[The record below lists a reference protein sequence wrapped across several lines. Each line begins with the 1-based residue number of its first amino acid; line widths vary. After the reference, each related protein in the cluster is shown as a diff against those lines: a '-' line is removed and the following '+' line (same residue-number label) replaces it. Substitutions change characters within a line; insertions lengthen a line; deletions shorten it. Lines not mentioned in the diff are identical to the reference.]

1 MLVKSN
7 YSTAKIRIAGSSSTT
22 PVVHQWVVVVTKKGQ
37 PQVELAHL
45 LVTSV
50 EQITEWLATITI
62 SYRVLHGPEK
72 GTGSFSGC
80 VEPRAH
86 PHPKASLSHETPSS
100 GGFITVT
107 PDRLQGSGIGTYMQA
122 LVVAFVK
129 GFPGAIVQ
137 PVRLS
142 DQQAEGDNTA
152 RRYRFY
158 KALGLSFYN
167 ETVNMVSGRS
177 IPMPA
182 SGLLEP
188 VTWKGTITEIT
199 IAEYAEKIQ
208 RETRALASSVE
219 NLTQRMANAQVE
231 LDRAKKTPLRWGLKT
246 FFWKHANI
254 FGALFFMAFA
264 AVCLWSFIGG

>member
-1 MLVKSN
+1 MLMRNS
-7 YSTAKIRIAGSSSTT
+7 YSASKIRIAGSTSET
-22 PVVHQWVVVVTKKGQ
+22 PEVHHWVVIVTKKDQ

-50 EQITEWLATITI
+50 EQTTEWLATITI
-62 SYRVLHGPEK
+62 SYRVLHGPEN

-86 PHPKASLSHETPSS
+86 PQPKASLSHETPSS

-107 PDRLQGSGIGTYMQA
+107 PDCLQGNGIGTYMQA
-122 LVVAFVK
+122 IVVDFVKQYPDAFV
-129 GFPGAIVQ
+129 Q
-137 PVRLS
+137 SVRLS

-152 RRYRFY
+152 RRYWFY
-158 KALGLSFYN
+158 KAIGLRFFN
-167 ETVNMVSGRS
+167 EVVNMVSGRS

-182 SGLLEP
+182 SNLIVP
-188 VTWKGTITEIT
+188 VSWKRTITEMT

-208 RETRALASSVE
+208 RERSALASSVE
-219 NLTQRMANAQVE
+219 KLTQGMRNAQVE
-231 LDRAKKTPLRWGLKT
+231 LGMAKKTPLRWGLKT
-246 FFWKHANI
+246 FFWKHASI

-264 AVCLWSFIGG
+264 AACLWSFIAG

>member
-22 PVVHQWVVVVTKKGQ
+22 PVVHQWVVVVTKKDQ
-37 PQVELAHL
+37 PQVALAHL

-86 PHPKASLSHETPSS
+86 PHPKASLSH

-129 GFPGAIVQ
+129 GFPDAIVQ

-142 DQQAEGDNTA
+142 DQQAEGGNTA

-182 SGLLEP
+182 SGLLESG
-188 VTWKGTITEIT
+188 TWKGTITEMT

-208 RETRALASSVE
+208 RENHALASGVE

-246 FFWKHANI
+246 FFWKHSNI

-264 AVCLWSFIGG
+264 AVCLGPFIGG

>member
-7 YSTAKIRIAGSSSTT
+7 FSTAKIRIAGSSSIT
-22 PVVHQWVVVVTKKGQ
+22 PVVHQWVVVVTKKDQ
-37 PQVELAHL
+37 PQVEVAHL

-50 EQITEWLATITI
+50 EQITEWLSTITI

-80 VEPRAH
+80 VEPQAH
-86 PHPKASLSHETPSS
+86 THPKASLSHETPSS

-107 PDRLQGSGIGTYMQA
+107 PDRLQGNGIGTYMQA

-129 GFPGAIVQ
+129 GFPDAIVQ

-142 DQQAEGDNTA
+142 DQQAEGANTA

-158 KALGLSFYN
+158 KAFGLNFYN

-182 SGLLEP
+182 SDLLEP
-188 VTWKGTITEIT
+188 VSWRETIKEMT
-199 IAEYAEKIQ
+199 IAEYAEEIHSKSSAL
-208 RETRALASSVE
+208 TRRVE
-219 NLTQRMANAQVE
+219 NLTQRLANTQE
-231 LDRAKKTPLRWGLKT
+231 QLGKAKKSPLSWGVKT
-246 FFWKHANI
+246 FFWKHTSI
-254 FGALFFMAFA
+254 FGALFCAALA
-264 AVCLWSFIGG
+264 AVCLMAFVAG